1 MILFVLFAYLS
12 SLFPNPFPFLSF
24 EGKIIEINTISMNHW
39 LVKSEPFK
47 YSWEKFNEDGRTF
60 WDGVRNYQARNNL
73 KAMKEGDLVLFYHS
87 NEGKNVVGIAK
98 VVKEFYQDPTTDDAN
113 WVVVDLSPVESLK
126 NPVSL
131 EQIKAEPSLKDIS
144 LVRQG
149 RLSVMPVKA
158 TEFDKILEM
167 GS

>member
-1 MILFVLFAYLS
+1 
-12 SLFPNPFPFLSF
+12 
-24 EGKIIEINTISMNHW
+24 MNYW

-73 KAMKEGDLVLFYHS
+73 KGMKEGDLVMFYHS
-87 NEGKNVVGIAK
+87 NEGKEIVGIAK

-113 WVVVDLSPVESLK
+113 WVVVDLSPVEALK
-126 NPVSL
+126 KPVTL
-131 EQIKAEPSLKDIS
+131 EQIKADERLKDIG
-144 LVRQG
+144 LIRQG
-149 RLSVMPVKA
+149 RLSVMSLKPE
-158 TEFDKILEM
+158 EFDRIVEL

>member
-1 MILFVLFAYLS
+1 
-12 SLFPNPFPFLSF
+12 
-24 EGKIIEINTISMNHW
+24 MNHW

-47 YSWEKFNEDGRTF
+47 YSWEKFNQDGRTF

-73 KAMKEGDLVLFYHS
+73 KAMQEGDLVLFYHS

-98 VVKEFYQDPTTDDAN
+98 VVREFYQDPTTDDAN

-131 EQIKAEPSLKDIS
+131 EQIKAEPSLTDIS

-149 RLSVMPVKA
+149 RLSVMPLKA
-158 TEFDKILEM
+158 EEFDKILEM

>member
-1 MILFVLFAYLS
+1 
-12 SLFPNPFPFLSF
+12 
-24 EGKIIEINTISMNHW
+24 MNHW

-47 YSWEKFNEDGRTF
+47 YSWEKFNKEGRTF

-73 KAMKEGDLVLFYHS
+73 REMKEGDLVLFYHS

-98 VVKEFYQDPTTDDAN
+98 VVKEAYQDPTTDDAN
-113 WVVVDLSPVESLK
+113 WVVVDLAPVESLK

-131 EQIKAEPSLKDIS
+131 EQIKAEKSLKDIS
-144 LVRQG
+144 LVKQG
-149 RLSVMPVKA
+149 RLSVMPLKA
-158 TEFDKILEM
+158 EEFDKILEM